1 MKIYF
6 PEIGEYGLVA
16 YAVKIVSLLFS
27 YLFPKE
33 TIKFE

>member
-27 YLFPKE
+27 PE
-33 TIKFE
+33 RNDQI